1 MDLDKIET
9 IRGNSK
15 FKSYHCPY
23 CQKIML
29 KGDVR
34 RLKMTCPHCQ
44 KMIDADED
52 ELLGVNRPAEKEE
65 STQ

>member
-1 MDLDKIET
+1 
-9 IRGNSK
+9 
-15 FKSYHCPY
+15 
-23 CQKIML
+23 ML

-52 ELLGVNRPAEKEE
+52 ELLGVNRPVEKEGN
-65 STQ
+65 TQ